1 MTSTAFLRK
10 ITDLT
15 ANNTPFL
22 FLVDFEKQFPQVY
35 TWEEA
40 AQQGLYFSVNG
51 ISNVEEKPTGEINPH
66 LISYPIEKNRYGKAF
81 RQVVKELQ
89 QGNSFLLN
97 LTFPTEI
104 EIKASLSDLFF
115 HTKASYKLFK
125 KDAFTVFSPEC
136 FIKIK
141 DGFVYTYPMKGTVD
155 ASLPNAQE
163 LLHNNPKETFEHNT
177 IVDLMRNDLSQIAK
191 KVTVT
196 KFRYAETLTTAQGDL
211 LQTSSEIRGELQPN
225 WRENLGELLLNLL
238 PAGSVS
244 GAPKAKT
251 CDIIKANEVGPRG
264 YYTGVFGVFDGT
276 NLDSGVM
283 IRYIEQKNGRTYF
296 RSGGG
301 ITALSNETEEYAE
314 LLKKIYLPLF

>member
-15 ANNTPFL
+15 ANRTPFL

-40 AQQGLYFSVNG
+40 TQQGLYFSVNG
-51 ISNVEEKPTGEINPH
+51 ISNVEEKAKGQIDPY
-66 LISYPIEKNRYGKAF
+66 LVSYPIDKKRYGKAF
-81 RQVVKELQ
+81 KQVVQELQ

-104 EIKASLSDLFF
+104 ELKASLSDIF
-115 HTKASYKLFK
+115 HHSKAAYKLHK
-125 KDAFTVFSPEC
+125 KDDFTVFSPEC

-141 DGFVYTYPMKGTVD
+141 DSYVYTYPMKGTVD
-155 ASLPNAQE
+155 ASLPKAQE
-163 LLHNNPKETFEHNT
+163 RLHNDPKETFEHNT

-196 KFRYAETLTTAQGDL
+196 KFRYAETVSTAQGDL
-211 LQTSSEIRGELQPN
+211 LQTSSEIRGELRPN
-225 WRENLGELLLNLL
+225 WRENLGELLLKLL

-251 CDIIKANEVGPRG
+251 CAIIKENEQGPRG
-264 YYTGVFGVFDGT
+264 FYTGVFGVFDGL

>member
-1 MTSTAFLRK
+1 MTPTAFQNK
-10 ITDLT
+10 IADLT
-15 ANNTPFL
+15 ARRTPFL
-22 FLVDFEKQFPQVY
+22 FMVDFEKQFPQVY

-40 AQQGLYFSVNG
+40 TQQGLYFSVNG
-51 ISNVEEKPTGEINPH
+51 ISNVSEKPKGEINPQ
-66 LISYPIEKNRYGKAF
+66 LTPYPIEKTRYAKAF
-81 RQVVKELQ
+81 RQVVQELQ
-89 QGNSFLLN
+89 HGNSFLLN

-104 EIKASLSDLFF
+104 ELKASLLDIF
-115 HTKASYKLFK
+115 HHAKATYKLHK
-125 KDAFTVFSPEC
+125 KEEFTVFSPEC

-141 DGFVYTYPMKGTVD
+141 EGYMYTYPMKGTVD

-163 LLHNNPKETFEHNT
+163 QLHNNPKETFEHNT

-196 KFRYAETLTTAQGDL
+196 QFRYTERLTTAQGDL
-211 LQTSSEIRGELQPN
+211 LQTSSEIRGELRPN

-251 CDIIKANEVGPRG
+251 CAIIKANEQGPRG
-264 YYTGVFGVFDGT
+264 FYTGVFGVFDGEQ
-276 NLDSGVM
+276 LDSGVM

-301 ITALSNETEEYAE
+301 ITALSNETDEYAE